1 MLHSYRLG
9 HRIQVRG
16 EDRMKI
22 LRTRSLFAR
31 LVSSYLLV
39 IVVTL
44 LILSLSLSYLFDTFY
59 LKTKQ
64 SEYMGYA
71 RSIAGLVTDPVYYV
85 RPGALEEALAVATRF
100 VNGTV
105 WIVDRDGLVLASS
118 GREDPKSVRLN
129 TSEVSE
135 VLNGNEVAK
144 IGKVAGFFQPML
156 VVTVPIVFQKQV
168 IGAVLIYTPLADIR
182 STIHAVR
189 TLMVYAGVVAVILSA
204 VVSYYFSHSL
214 AKPLHNM
221 NLAASE
227 MARGRF
233 DQRVPV
239 GGHDEI
245 KELAETLNLL
255 ACELEKSEQKQRQFI
270 ADVSHELKTPLTS
283 IQGFVEGI
291 LDKVITS
298 EEDVT
303 RYLTIV
309 VDEVNRLARLVND
322 LLEMSRLDSGE
333 YRLLLEPVS
342 LPRLI
347 TTTVDKVLPQI
358 RQQGIDIN
366 VDAPKK
372 GFVVMGDRDRI
383 QQILLNLLYNAI
395 KHTPQGGEISVNLTR
410 VDEFA
415 RTSIHNTGDGIP
427 ETELPLIW
435 DRFYKVDKS
444 RARSKGGI
452 GLGLSIVKQLVEL
465 QSGKVEA
472 ISERGKGATFS
483 FYLPLV

>member
-1 MLHSYRLG
+1 MRFP
-9 HRIQVRG
+9 
-16 EDRMKI
+16 KI
-22 LRTRSLFAR
+22 RSLFAR

-39 IVVTL
+39 VAVTL
-44 LILSLSLSYLFDTFY
+44 LILSLSLSYLFETFY
-59 LKTKQ
+59 LRTKQ

-100 VNGTV
+100 VSGTV
-105 WIVDRDGLVLASS
+105 WIADRDGLVLASS
-118 GREDPKSVRLN
+118 ERDNPRSVRLN

-168 IGAVLIYTPLADIR
+168 IGAVLIHTPLADIR

-189 TLMVYAGVVAVILSA
+189 TLMLYAGVLAVVLSA

-221 NLAASE
+221 NLAASQ
-227 MARGRF
+227 MAQGKF

-245 KELAETLNLL
+245 AELAETLNLL

-291 LDKVITS
+291 LDNVITS
-298 EEDVT
+298 KEDVS

-333 YRLLLEPVS
+333 YRLMLEPVS
-342 LPRLI
+342 LPRLVAK
-347 TTTVDKVLPQI
+347 TVDKVLPQTD
-358 RQQGIDIN
+358 QQGISIN
-366 VDAPKK
+366 VHAPEK
-372 GFVVMGDRDRI
+372 GFVVLGDRDRI
-383 QQILLNLLYNAI
+383 QQILLNLLYNAV
-395 KHTPQGGEISVNLTR
+395 KHTPSGGEINVSLSAVNGFVKTSV
-410 VDEFA
+410 
-415 RTSIHNTGDGIP
+415 HNTGDGIP
-427 ETELPLIW
+427 ESELPLIW

-444 RARSKGGI
+444 RTRSKGGT

-465 QSGKVEA
+465 QSGRVEA
-472 ISERGKGATFS
+472 LSEKGKGATFS
-483 FYLPLV
+483 FYLPMV